1 MKHQI
6 NPRRGFTLVELLVVI
21 AIIGILIGMLLPA
34 VQAVREAARRTQ
46 CLNNVRQIGLA
57 CHNFESAQMRLP
69 PGVIG
74 TNNNSATLDPDTSNT
89 GVLCQILPFIEL
101 GNLQDQINSVS
112 PNALNPNARIP
123 FSEVSANLNGVS
135 NNDVEN
141 FLCPSDGNANTN
153 NAFAVAGWGA
163 GGSTA
168 PQTVENVGLTNYL
181 PCVGGVLV
189 HSGDPSIAITPSN
202 SSGGGVTAN
211 WVGPLESIQSGTIE
225 SMRDG
230 SSNTMLIG
238 ESLGQVSRGDSGNPA
253 VNTRWAW
260 AFGGVAAP
268 VLSNAGVATDALGDS
283 NNTEAYQFSSPHTGV
298 VNFVFGDGS
307 THSVPTT
314 VDALIAAG
322 LGAKSDGQVIG
333 VNDF

>member
-1 MKHQI
+1 MASCFKSLFVNFISSTRQPLKPRYSAGAYYIAANQQRQSDILKFRNVISKKHFLESYLMKHQI
-6 NPRRGFTLVELLVVI
+6 KPRRGFTLVELLVVI

-74 TNNNSATLDPDTSNT
+74 TNNNSPTLDTDTSNT

-163 GGSTA
+163 GGSTCDH
-168 PQTVENVGLTNYL
+168 P
-181 PCVGGVLV
+181 
-189 HSGDPSIAITPSN
+189 
-202 SSGGGVTAN
+202 
-211 WVGPLESIQSGTIE
+211 
-225 SMRDG
+225 
-230 SSNTMLIG
+230 
-238 ESLGQVSRGDSGNPA
+238 
-253 VNTRWAW
+253 
-260 AFGGVAAP
+260 
-268 VLSNAGVATDALGDS
+268 
-283 NNTEAYQFSSPHTGV
+283 
-298 VNFVFGDGS
+298 
-307 THSVPTT
+307 
-314 VDALIAAG
+314 
-322 LGAKSDGQVIG
+322 K
-333 VNDF
+333 